1 MTKDKKFKNLRKK
14 LLTLEIY
21 LAILIRVN
29 GFIV

>member
-1 MTKDKKFKNLRKK
+1 MIKDKEFKNSKKK

-21 LAILIRVN
+21 LVILIRVN